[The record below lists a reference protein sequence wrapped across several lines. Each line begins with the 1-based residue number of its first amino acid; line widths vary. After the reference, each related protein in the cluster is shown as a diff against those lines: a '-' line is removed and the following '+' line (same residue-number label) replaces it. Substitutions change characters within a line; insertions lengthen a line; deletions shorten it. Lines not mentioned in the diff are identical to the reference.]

1 MEVVSVPVSRPRN
14 WELDGSDGVRSLAL
28 CDWCGEPATRFFL
41 TWADD
46 ELPEALA
53 LCDECD

>member
-1 MEVVSVPVSRPRN
+1 VPVSRPRN